1 MAKLALNKSALAKE
15 RERLKLY
22 ARLLPSL
29 ELKRQQLM
37 VEFARSRAFLRDA
50 QRELDEFQQGIAEQV
65 PMMADRE
72 IDLSGLVR
80 LDSVELGVEN
90 VVGVKLPV
98 LEKVHTAV
106 AEYSLLGKPHWV
118 DVLIER
124 LRQTVERRLRVRVAE
139 ERVRRMEQ
147 AVRRITQRVNLFEKI
162 MIPSAKK
169 NIKRIQIF
177 MGDAERSAVVR
188 SKIAKKK
195 RLTARK
201 MWTGGIE

>member
-1 MAKLALNKSALAKE
+1 MAKLALNKSALARE

-29 ELKRQQLM
+29 EMKRQQLM
-37 VEFARSRAFLRDA
+37 MEFARSRVELRKQQHD
-50 QRELDEFQQGIAEQV
+50 LDEFRKGIAEQV

-80 LDSVELGVEN
+80 LDSVELGLEN

-98 LEKVHTAV
+98 LKNVHTTV

-118 DVLIER
+118 DVVIDR
-124 LRQTVERRLRVRVAE
+124 LHQTIDRRLRVQVAE
-139 ERVRRMEQ
+139 ERVRRMIH

-162 MIPSAKK
+162 MIPTAKK

-177 MGDAERSAVVR
+177 LGDAERSAVVR
-188 SKIAKKK
+188 AKIAKKK
-195 RLTARK
+195 RLEERK
-201 MWTGGIE
+201 ALREAPE

>member
-1 MAKLALNKSALAKE
+1 MAKLALNKSALARE

-29 ELKRQQLM
+29 EMKRQQLM
-37 VEFARSRAFLRDA
+37 MEFARSRAELRKQQHD
-50 QRELDEFQQGIAEQV
+50 LDEFRKGIAEQV

-80 LDSVELGVEN
+80 LDSVELGLEN

-98 LEKVHTAV
+98 LKKVHTTV
-106 AEYSLLGKPHWV
+106 ADYSLLGKPHWV
-118 DVLIER
+118 DVVIDR
-124 LRQTVERRLRVRVAE
+124 LHQTIDRRLRVQVAE
-139 ERVRRMEQ
+139 ERVRRMNH

-162 MIPSAKK
+162 MIPTAKK

-177 MGDAERSAVVR
+177 LGDAERSAVVR
-188 SKIAKKK
+188 SKIAKRK
-195 RLTARK
+195 RLAMRK
-201 MWTGGIE
+201 VMMGSAQ

>member
-37 VEFARSRAFLRDA
+37 VEFARSRAFLRDS

-98 LEKVHTAV
+98 LEKIHTTV